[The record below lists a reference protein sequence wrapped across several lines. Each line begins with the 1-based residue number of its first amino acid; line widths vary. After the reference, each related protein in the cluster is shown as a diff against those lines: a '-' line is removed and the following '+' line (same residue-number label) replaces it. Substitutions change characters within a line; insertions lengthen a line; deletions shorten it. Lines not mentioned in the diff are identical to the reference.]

1 MIEKSDNRSDRRDT
15 MHRVQVGIIGLVS
28 VLLLVAAANFVLQRA
43 SDEQSATE
51 VVQAEAANDAQ
62 KTLEKEETSA
72 PSEPLAELGVTPTR
86 VREGDKSAPAESGKP
101 VQVVVPDLEPDP
113 KLEAPMDRER

>member
-1 MIEKSDNRSDRRDT
+1 MMIEKSDNRSDRRDT

-51 VVQAEAANDAQ
+51 VDQAEAANDAQ
-62 KTLEKEETSA
+62 KTLEKEESAA

-86 VREGDKSAPAESGKP
+86 EREADKADPAESGKP
-101 VQVVVPDLEPDP
+101 VRVVAPEVEP
-113 KLEAPMDRER
+113 E

>member
-51 VVQAEAANDAQ
+51 VVQAEAQ
-62 KTLEKEETSA
+62 KTLEKEESSA